1 MTHIL
6 LNYPGVTDFIVKDYK
21 TFYYFSL
28 QILVEYKIF
37 IVHNFE
43 SKMQKGVLELSD
55 VTVRFAGDS
64 GDGMQLTGSQF
75 TNTTALVGND
85 LSTLPDYPAEIRA
98 PAGTTYGVSGFQLH
112 FSSDDIHTPG
122 DAPDVLVAMNP
133 AALKTNMKD
142 LKQGGTIIV
151 NINAFDHKNF
161 RLAGY
166 DSSPLEDGTLDG
178 YNVVQVPLSHL
189 TKTALEDSGLGAKE
203 IERCKNF
210 FALGMMYW
218 LYSRPIE
225 PTLKWIQS
233 KFKAR
238 EDIAA
243 ANEKALK
250 AGYYFGENTEL
261 FTTRYNV
268 RPAKLMK
275 GKYRNISGN
284 EALAI
289 GFVTASVKSG
299 LPLFLG
305 SYPITPASDILHELS
320 KHKNFGV
327 RTFQAEDEIAAIGA
341 AIGASFSGALGITT
355 TSGPGVALK
364 TEAIGLAVMT
374 ELPLVIIDIQRG
386 GPSTGLPTKTEQADL
401 LQAVYG
407 RNSEAPVVVI
417 APSTPADCFYMALEA
432 TRIATQYMVP
442 VMYLSDGYLA
452 NGSEPWLIPD
462 PDTIPEIKV
471 RIRKDPENFQPY
483 SRDENLARP
492 WALPGTPGLEHRI
505 GGLEKANITGNVS
518 YDPENHEFMVRL
530 RAQKVKNIENDIP
543 DLKVEGDK
551 DADLLI
557 VGWGSTY
564 GSIREAVNHAR
575 RDGYKV
581 AHAHFRYLNP
591 FPKNTPDVLKKYK
604 DIICPEINLGQLTK
618 LLRQE
623 YLIDIEPFNKIQGLP
638 FKASEIESKIAS
650 ILGGKNNGK

>member
-1 MTHIL
+1 
-6 LNYPGVTDFIVKDYK
+6 
-21 TFYYFSL
+21 
-28 QILVEYKIF
+28 
-37 IVHNFE
+37 
-43 SKMQKGVLELSD
+43 MQKGVLDLSD

-122 DAPDVLVAMNP
+122 DSPDVLVAMNP
-133 AALKTNMKD
+133 AALKTNLKD
-142 LKQGGTIIV
+142 LKPGAAIII
-151 NINAFDHKNF
+151 NISAFDQRNF
-161 RLAGY
+161 KLAGY
-166 DSSPLEDGTLDG
+166 DSNPLEDGTLDG
-178 YNVVQVPLSHL
+178 YNVVHVPLSQL
-189 TKTALEDSGLGAKE
+189 TKTALEDSGLSAKE

-225 PTLKWIQS
+225 PTLEWIKS
-233 KFKAR
+233 KFKG
-238 EDIAA
+238 DNNIAA

-250 AGYYFGENTEL
+250 SGYYFGENTEL

-268 RPAKLMK
+268 QPAKLIK
-275 GKYRNISGN
+275 GRYRNISGN

-289 GFVTASVKSG
+289 GFVAASVKSG

-401 LQAVYG
+401 LQAMYG
-407 RNSEAPVVVI
+407 RNSEAPVVVL
-417 APSTPADCFYMALEA
+417 APSTPADCFNMALEA

-452 NGSEPWLIPD
+452 NGSEPWMIPD
-462 PDTIPEIKV
+462 PDKIPKIEVKF
-471 RIRKDPENFQPY
+471 RTDPENFQPY
-483 SRDENLARP
+483 TRNENLARP

-505 GGLEKANITGNVS
+505 GGLEKANITGDVS

-551 DADLLI
+551 DSVLLI

-564 GSIREAVNHAR
+564 GSIREAINKAR
-575 RDGYKV
+575 KNGLKV

-591 FPKNTPDVLKKYK
+591 FPKNTGDVLKKYK
-604 DIICPEINLGQLTK
+604 HILCPEINMGQLSK
-618 LLRQE
+618 LLRE
-623 YLIDIEPFNKIQGLP
+623 EFLIDIEPFNKIQGLP
-638 FKASEIESKIAS
+638 FKSFEIESKIES
-650 ILGGKNNGK
+650 LLGGNSNGK